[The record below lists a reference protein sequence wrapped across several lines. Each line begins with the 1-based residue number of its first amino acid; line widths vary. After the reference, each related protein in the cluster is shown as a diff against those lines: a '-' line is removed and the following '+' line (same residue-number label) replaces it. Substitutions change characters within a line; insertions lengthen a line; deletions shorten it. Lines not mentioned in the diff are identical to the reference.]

1 MTTTP
6 HDTACCCETCI
17 SSEKVRIVPHAKL
30 RCTCAACIAER
41 QAEMRR
47 RLEEARREDARG
59 RELACLEAMGGV
71 VYARMGSPKPQ
82 PGTLQ
87 AIAKRYGGSR

>member
-1 MTTTP
+1 
-6 HDTACCCETCI
+6 
-17 SSEKVRIVPHAKL
+17 
-30 RCTCAACIAER
+30 
-41 QAEMRR
+41 MRR